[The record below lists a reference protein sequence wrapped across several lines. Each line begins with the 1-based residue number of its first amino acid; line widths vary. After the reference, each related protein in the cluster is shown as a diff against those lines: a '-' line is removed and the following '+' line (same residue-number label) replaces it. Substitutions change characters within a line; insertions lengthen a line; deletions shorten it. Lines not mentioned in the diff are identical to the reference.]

1 MAATAVQI
9 TLSEFT
15 AFLRPERGWSPV
27 QVHFRC
33 DEHVFDWVPFE
44 EHPKMVVRVY
54 SSISKHTNVSR
65 QVGGDAIRVCAVDL
79 ASNRGMIAAQRVH
92 RVENWR
98 ENLKARVLQVRDD
111 LGARLA
117 KFAAAKAA
125 EPKPVAH
132 AASSPL
138 FAILA
143 KAKESGIEFP
153 KLRFEPQAGQRL
165 VVSVAGASSKLPG
178 TLNLTDGKPF
188 GQNVWFGRVNL
199 DGSVLQSKS
208 WQPWVGEIL
217 DGFAKDPAGFAG
229 AYGKKTG
236 RCCFCGRHLE
246 TKESVAVGYGPICAE
261 KFGLPWGDVPSQEVA

>member
-9 TLSEFT
+9 TLSEMQQ
-15 AFLRPERGWSPV
+15 FLRAERGWNPA
-27 QVHFRC
+27 HITFRC
-33 DEHVFDWVPFE
+33 EEHVLDFVPLDQ
-44 EHPKMVVRVY
+44 HPKVVVRVY
-54 SSISKHTNVSR
+54 TSILKHTGVSR

-79 ASNRGMIAAQRVH
+79 QSGRGLIASQRVH

-98 ENLKARVLQVRDD
+98 ENLRARIEQVISDLQ
-111 LGARLA
+111 ARLA
-117 KFAAAKAA
+117 KFAQVEAAKPAPA
-125 EPKPVAH
+125 TH
-132 AASSPL
+132 AAASPL
-138 FAILA
+138 FAIMA
-143 KAKESGIEFP
+143 KARESGIEFP
-153 KLRFEPQAGQRL
+153 KLRFEPQEGQRL

-199 DGSVLQSKS
+199 DGSIMQSKS

-246 TKESVAVGYGPICAE
+246 TKESVAVGYGPICAS

>member
-15 AFLRPERGWSPV
+15 EFLRADRGWSPV

-33 DEHVFDWVPFE
+33 DEHVFDWVPFP

-54 SSISKHTNVSR
+54 SSISKFTNVSR

-79 ASNRGMIAAQRVH
+79 GSNRGMIAAQRVH

-98 ENLKARVLQVRDD
+98 ENLRARVLQVRDD

-125 EPKPVAH
+125 QPKPATH
-132 AASSPL
+132 AAALPL
-138 FAILA
+138 FALFA
-143 KAKESGIEFP
+143 KAQENGLKFP
-153 KLRFEPQAGQRL
+153 KLRFEPEQDQRL
-165 VVSVAGASSKLPG
+165 VVSVAGANSKLPG

-188 GQNVWFGRVNL
+188 GQNQWFGRVNL
-199 DGSVLQSKS
+199 DGSITQSKS
-208 WQPWVGEIL
+208 WQPWIGELLTAFAANPAEVG
-217 DGFAKDPAGFAG
+217 A

-236 RCCFCGRHLE
+236 RCCYCGRHLE

-261 KFGLPWGDVPSQEVA
+261 KFGLPWGAVPKEVA